1 MTLQTEFNPRG
12 LLRNPHV
19 QSVLA
24 SSGVRRLLFR
34 GRHAK
39 LKNESVEH
47 ILDCG
52 DGIRLQ
58 GFYTKQHVAPKPRA
72 LAILLHGWEGS
83 AQSSYILNT
92 TTRLLDNGC
101 DVFRLNFRDHGE
113 THHLNAEL
121 FHSCRIGE
129 VVGAVKQIAQIFDER
144 PLVIGGFSLGGNF
157 ALRVALR
164 APAANIPL
172 TWAFAVCPVISP
184 RAGLA
189 SIEDAPWF
197 YEHYFMLKWRESLRR
212 KQQLFPQN
220 ELFSKAQ
227 LRGSMRDLTREMV
240 LKHTNFGTLENYLD
254 GYSIAGDTLANL
266 SIPATILTAADDPV
280 IPVAEFHQLKLARDT
295 ELVIVPHGGHC
306 GFIRNMSLRSWAEDF
321 VVSHLDQ
328 ALARGS
334 ASPDYPERARS
345 YG

>member
-1 MTLQTEFNPRG
+1 VTLQTEFNPRG

-34 GRHAK
+34 RRHAK
-39 LKNESVEH
+39 LRNESVEH

-58 GFYTKQHVAPKPRA
+58 GFYTKQHVAAKPRA

-121 FHSCRIGE
+121 FHSCRIDE

-164 APAANIPL
+164 APAANIAL

-220 ELFSKAQ
+220 ELFSKEQ
-227 LRGSMRDLTREMV
+227 LSGSMRDLTREMV

-254 GYSIAGDTLANL
+254 GYSIAEDALANL

-306 GFIRNMSLRSWAEDF
+306 GFIRDMSLRSWAEDF
-321 VVSHLDQ
+321 VVSQLDQ
-328 ALARGS
+328 ALARRS
-334 ASPDYPERARS
+334 ASPEYPERARS

>member
-1 MTLQTEFNPRG
+1 MPSNFHPRG

-24 SSGVRRLLFR
+24 SSGLRRLLFR
-34 GRHAK
+34 RRNAA
-39 LKNESVEH
+39 LKKESVEY

-52 DGIRLQ
+52 GDVRLQ
-58 GFYTKQHVAPKPRA
+58 GFYSKQGAVDKPRA

-92 TTRLLDNGC
+92 TTRLLDHGC

-121 FHSCRIGE
+121 FHSCRIDE
-129 VVGAVKQIAQIFDER
+129 VVGAVKQISQIFDER
-144 PLVIGGFSLGGNF
+144 PLVIGGYSLGGNF

-212 KQQLFPQN
+212 KQRLFPHN

-227 LRGSMRDLTREMV
+227 LRGNMRELTRDMV
-240 LKHTNFGTLENYLD
+240 VRHTTFGTLENYLD
-254 GYSIAGDTLANL
+254 GYSIAGDTLADL
-266 SIPATILTAADDPV
+266 RIPATILTAADDPV
-280 IPVAEFHQLKLARDT
+280 IPVAEFHELKLARTT

-306 GFIRNMSLRSWAEDF
+306 GFIRDMSLRSWAEDF
-321 VVSHLDQ
+321 VVAHLDE
-328 ALARGS
+328 ALARAA
-334 ASPDYPERARS
+334 ASPEYPERARS